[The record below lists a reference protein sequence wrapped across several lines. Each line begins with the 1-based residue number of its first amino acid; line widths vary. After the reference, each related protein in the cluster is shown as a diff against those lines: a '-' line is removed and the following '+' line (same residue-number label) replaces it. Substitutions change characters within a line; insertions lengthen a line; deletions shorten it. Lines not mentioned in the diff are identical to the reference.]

1 MVDAA
6 VDEQQIRLFP
16 EARVARLVVDKP
28 PLHHLAHGGIV
39 ILIGQPLQL
48 EPLVVAFL
56 RLAVHKNYHAGY
68 NVRAGDVGNIE
79 GLDSLRSLHVQHFAE
94 KGQSRADPLFPA
106 GEPLGFLKGILT
118 GKLHQADI
126 VPSLWYL
133 KLWQAAALLGQEL
146 GDHVPIL
153 NFKGQENPLGHQSPA
168 EIILLQEA
176 GNRLFL
182 LIRPL
187 EDFVILVQKIP
198 SGEMEH
204 RKAGLGF
211 RLPVANHIRIR
222 QRARGDKLLLT

>member
-6 VDEQQIRLFP
+6 VDEQKIRFFP

-39 ILIGQPLQL
+39 ILIGQSLQL

-56 RLAVHKNYHAGY
+56 RFPVHKNHHAGY

-94 KGQSRADPLFPA
+94 KGQGCADPLFPA
-106 GEPLGFLKGILT
+106 GKPLGFLKGILT
-118 GKLHQADI
+118 GQLHQADV
-126 VPSLWYL
+126 VPSLGYL

-153 NFKGQENPLGHQSPA
+153 NFKGQENPLWHQSPA

-182 LIRPL
+182 LVRPG
-187 EDFVILVQKIP
+187 EDLIVLVQEIP

-204 RKAGLGF
+204 REAGLGL
-211 RLPVANHIRIR
+211 RLPVADHIRIR
-222 QRARGDKLLLT
+222 QRSGSDQLLLT